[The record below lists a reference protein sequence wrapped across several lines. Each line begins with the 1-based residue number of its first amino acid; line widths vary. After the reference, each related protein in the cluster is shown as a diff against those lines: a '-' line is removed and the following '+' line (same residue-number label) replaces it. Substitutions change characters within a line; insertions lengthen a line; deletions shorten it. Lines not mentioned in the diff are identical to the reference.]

1 ETNRQPL
8 PEQYRIPALTLRAV
22 FDVRNSTLESVHA
35 QAAAKVTD
43 QLPHFNDATAA
54 PWIRHGLEIAND
66 GECPFCGQD
75 TSAVEL
81 LEMYRIFFDKAYG
94 ELQEAVERSSRLIFQ
109 YADLVHI
116 VIFDSARSRYKDTLA

>member
-1 ETNRQPL
+1 HL
-8 PEQYRIPALTLRAV
+8 SHL
-22 FDVRNSTLESVHA
+22 
-35 QAAAKVTD
+35 
-43 QLPHFNDATAA
+43 NDANSA

-94 ELQEAVERSSRLIFQ
+94 ELQEAVERSSRLVFQ
-109 YADLVHI
+109 QADLGHI
-116 VIFDSARSRYKDTLA
+116 ESFASARSRNNETLEQDRKSTRLNSSHVSISYAVFCLKKTNIPSFT